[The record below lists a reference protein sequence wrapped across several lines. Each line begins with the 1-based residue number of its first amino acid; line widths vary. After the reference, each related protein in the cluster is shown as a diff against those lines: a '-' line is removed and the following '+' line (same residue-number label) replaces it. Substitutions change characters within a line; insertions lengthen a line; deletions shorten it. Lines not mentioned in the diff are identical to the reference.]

1 MNLAKARLLLDGVI
15 SLELP
20 GVDPLHYITADA
32 KLVHDVAFENGIVS
46 FNTLH
51 EDEKDALKSCL
62 NYNPSTYNNLSDI
75 LSSTNNFAIDILES
89 NKRQKWLFLHT
100 LTSPSYLLLLSWQK
114 VSSHKIPSLL
124 LSCVKVCLLIIRN
137 ASCF

>member
-1 MNLAKARLLLDGVI
+1 MDLIPFLFTSAEDTRVKQIEKELKKINYVTVLIQSDNMNLAKARLLLDGVI

-62 NYNPSTYNNLSDI
+62 NYNLFADCWFCHVLFYDI
-75 LSSTNNFAIDILES
+75 LHE
-89 NKRQKWLFLHT
+89 
-100 LTSPSYLLLLSWQK
+100 
-114 VSSHKIPSLL
+114 
-124 LSCVKVCLLIIRN
+124 
-137 ASCF
+137 